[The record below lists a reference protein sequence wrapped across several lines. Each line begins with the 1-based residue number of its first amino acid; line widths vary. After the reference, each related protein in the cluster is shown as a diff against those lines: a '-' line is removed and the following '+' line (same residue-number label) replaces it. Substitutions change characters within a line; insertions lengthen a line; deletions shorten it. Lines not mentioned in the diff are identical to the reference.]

1 MSWATIT
8 NLNLILGLQAPVR
21 AEAQRRTATSGA
33 KPAAKKSYSATQPAG
48 ADLGADAKKKTW
60 FKKSGVDGEQRA
72 SSGTSEV
79 KSLMFEIK
87 SLNESGRYE
96 RAREAWLKGREKG
109 LAMDEYVYATILS
122 TYRHLQ
128 DWAGA
133 LEIYEEVKAK
143 NIRNTFIE
151 SQIVDV
157 YARKE
162 GTSKIAVDKFY
173 DCLKSGI
180 EIKPYAFYAII
191 KALLH
196 EGQDGEAVGMVTQ
209 HTTLFEQTDRNFW
222 LSVVSAFTSHVPSSA
237 QASGGAAN
245 ASTSSAP
252 SAHKEGCRSLTKHI
266 LDLDLQLQQPSWLA
280 LLTHFGNTLPQE
292 KEDVALFKR
301 LVTHL
306 ESLGALGL
314 STLIVFKMERNDAA
328 GALEVWQQLKQ
339 TPSFFSANAFSHL
352 ISVCAASGHVEQV
365 EEIYTAMIAHGYD
378 ANSVVLAAMVR
389 LYASNL
395 RDGEAQKYFDL
406 LLSKPS
412 YVSPFLFNT
421 MLDMYAELGNVEQA
435 LAVVEK
441 MNERQMKLNASTY
454 NALITLHLRSSN
466 PEKAAQVYKD
476 MVKNKIPSNFATF
489 RPFLVAADSPIAKE
503 TLLKD
508 IKASKFISDAG
519 KSILKQLKPNQL

>member
-1 MSWATIT
+1 
-8 NLNLILGLQAPVR
+8 
-21 AEAQRRTATSGA
+21 
-33 KPAAKKSYSATQPAG
+33 
-48 ADLGADAKKKTW
+48 
-60 FKKSGVDGEQRA
+60 
-72 SSGTSEV
+72 
-79 KSLMFEIK
+79 MFEIK

-96 RAREAWLKGREKG
+96 KAREAWLKGREKG
-109 LAMDEYVYATILS
+109 LVMDEYVYATILS
-122 TYRHLQ
+122 SYRHLN
-128 DWAGA
+128 DMDGA

-143 NIRNTFIE
+143 GIHNTFIE

-162 GTSKIAVDKFY
+162 GSVKIAVEKFY

-180 EIKPYAFYAII
+180 EIKSYAFYSIL

-196 EGQDGEAVGMVTQ
+196 DGLDGEALGMVTQ
-209 HTTLFEQTDRNFW
+209 HTALYEQTDRNYW
-222 LSVVSAFTSHVPSSA
+222 GSVISAFTSHVPASA
-237 QASGGAAN
+237 QASSS
-245 ASTSSAP
+245 ASTASNSNSP
-252 SAHKEGCRSLTKHI
+252 SAHKEGCRALTKHI

-280 LLTHFGNTLPQE
+280 LLSHFGNIIPQE

-328 GALEVWQQLKQ
+328 GALEVWQQLKH

-365 EEIYTAMIAHGYD
+365 EEIYDSMIKHGYE

-395 RDGEAQKYFDL
+395 RDDEAQKYFDL

-421 MLDMYAELGNVEQA
+421 MLDMYAELGNAEKA
-435 LAVVEK
+435 LQVVDK

-466 PEKAAQVYKD
+466 PEKAAQVYKE